1 VGQLEKIYKAY
12 KPKIEKNEK
21 LAKDNPS
28 LFAKR
33 LNDEYNK
40 LIKSKA
46 KNYARLDKLPVRIYG
61 SGDFKPHHLHF
72 LKQLKFKFYII
83 SKNITQRHM
92 TMFIDPLL
100 KLENLTKIVLS
111 FDNQNMNTYSHV
123 RDYLNKDKIGFA
135 YTGMAD
141 DFNLIKTQGYKF
153 TIFFNISNKKVEKE
167 KSRRIKE
174 QCPCDSGLLAHDKS
188 CSFCNKC
195 WRSSVTKQRDWNYNY
210 AKN

>member
-1 VGQLEKIYKAY
+1 
-12 KPKIEKNEK
+12 
-21 LAKDNPS
+21 
-28 LFAKR
+28 
-33 LNDEYNK
+33 
-40 LIKSKA
+40 
-46 KNYARLDKLPVRIYG
+46 
-61 SGDFKPHHLHF
+61 
-72 LKQLKFKFYII
+72 
-83 SKNITQRHM
+83 M